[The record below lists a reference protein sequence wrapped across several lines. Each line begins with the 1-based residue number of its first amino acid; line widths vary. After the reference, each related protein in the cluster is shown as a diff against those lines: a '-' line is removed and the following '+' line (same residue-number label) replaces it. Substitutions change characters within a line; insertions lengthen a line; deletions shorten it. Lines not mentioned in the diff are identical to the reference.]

1 METISSRIMELID
14 ILNMSKSEFARRI
27 NLTPAY
33 ISKLGKNPDSVPS
46 DRTIADISREFRVS
60 EEWLRTGAGEPFVDL
75 GENEQL
81 SDLFT
86 HMEFNQDDPVIRMI
100 TAAVRSYYKLSD
112 GEKAAVQ
119 KLLDNTLADLAQKNA
134 PET

>member
-1 METISSRIMELID
+1 MNERIKQIRKL
-14 ILNMSKSEFARRI
+14 LNLSQKEFGDKIGVKQGSVAGYESGAR
-27 NLTPAY
+27 
-33 ISKLGKNPDSVPS
+33 VPLDAVIFS
-46 DRTIADISREFRVS
+46 ICREFHVS

-100 TAAVRSYYKLSD
+100 TAAVRSYYNLSD
-112 GEKAAVQ
+112 SEKAAVQ

>member
-1 METISSRIMELID
+1 MKDRIKQIRKSLGLNQAEFGKRVGVKGNTIGNYEIGLR
-14 ILNMSKSEFARRI
+14 
-27 NLTPAY
+27 T
-33 ISKLGKNPDSVPS
+33 PS
-46 DRTIADISREFRVS
+46 DAVIFSICREFHVS

-100 TAAVRSYYKLSD
+100 TAAVRSYYNLSD
-112 GEKAAVQ
+112 SEKAAVQ